1 MVTFSSTSSA
11 APIVA
16 DDDVVALDAT
26 ASIRDAAKTM
36 ADRNIGSVAV
46 REGGKLV
53 GLVTERDLV
62 TAVLARGGDASQPM
76 RAAMR
81 PGVPRVS
88 AGASEAACA
97 ALMHDHATRHL
108 LVEDRGRVVGVVSMT
123 DLVQVM
129 LEEKQFLIEQ
139 LNTYIRGA
147 EVPAEPLLQSTG

>member
-1 MVTFSSTSSA
+1 MLDLNLTTVGR
-11 APIVA
+11 IVA
-16 DDDVVALDAT
+16 SQDVIALDAT
-26 ASIRDAAKTM
+26 APILDAAKTM
-36 ADRNIGSVAV
+36 SERRIGSVGV
-46 REGGKLV
+46 RDGGQLV

-62 TAVLARGGDASQPM
+62 TTVLARGGNASQPI
-76 RAAMR
+76 REALR
-81 PGVPRVS
+81 PGIPRVR
-88 AGASEAACA
+88 ADASEAACA
-97 ALMHDHATRHL
+97 ALMRDHATRHL